1 MAEDEEH
8 DFVLFVSGLR
18 FTAQTDLIG
27 RVNLSSATM
36 LIYQPT
42 ESFNVEDGRREWTVT
57 HPRSQEGKSH

>member
-27 RVNLSSATM
+27 RVHIISPDQADILANGEF
-36 LIYQPT
+36 QC
-42 ESFNVEDGRREWTVT
+42 
-57 HPRSQEGKSH
+57 